1 MTLQVFDY
9 RDRREGGIICGFFD
23 PKATM
28 SKSPNVLEPSSSG
41 SSAAQPQTRRS
52 SDKPSASPRS
62 HAEWTKKVLGNMK
75 RTASDESYRQEIARK
90 LS

>member
-1 MTLQVFDY
+1 V
-9 RDRREGGIICGFFD
+9 
-23 PKATM
+23 
-28 SKSPNVLEPSSSG
+28 EPL
-41 SSAAQPQTRRS
+41 PRRS

-62 HAEWTKKVLGNMK
+62 HAQWTKKVLGNMK